1 MCTLRSDSV
10 ETYATW
16 MFFSFIYP
24 SLPKKML
31 TSPSK
36 FSFSV
41 SIAVCTASS
50 SSISSFQRYASV
62 VYFTSTFSRKDL
74 PEI

>member
-1 MCTLRSDSV
+1 MCTLRPDSV

-16 MFFSFIYP
+16 MFFSFIYT
-24 SLPKKML
+24 SLPKNTL

-62 VYFTSTFSRKDL
+62 IHVTPTFSRKDL